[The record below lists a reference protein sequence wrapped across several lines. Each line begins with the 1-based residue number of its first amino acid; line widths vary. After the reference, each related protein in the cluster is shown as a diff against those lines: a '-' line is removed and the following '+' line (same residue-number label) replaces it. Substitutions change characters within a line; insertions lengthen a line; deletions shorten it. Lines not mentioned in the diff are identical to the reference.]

1 MNTYNI
7 SVNGVIV
14 LEKIPEENLEQKKEQ
29 ITDIIFMKSRE
40 PNLDN
45 IKESINVSLNR
56 WTIAINDL

>member
-40 PNLDN
+40 PNLEN
-45 IKESINVSLNR
+45 IKDSINVSLNR

>member
-40 PNLDN
+40 PNLKN
-45 IKESINVSLNR
+45 IKDSINVTLNR
-56 WTIAINDL
+56 

>member
-40 PNLDN
+40 PNLEN

>member
-40 PNLDN
+40 PNLEN
-45 IKESINVSLNR
+45 IKDSINVTLNR